1 MDQAPEQRKVYTG
14 TPRRDLQF
22 YRGPL
27 DHAGIP
33 TWSLYDPV
41 SDIYYRLS
49 EENYHVIAALTSNME
64 LDDFLAKLKS
74 LGMQLPRKKVMSVL
88 VFLSNH
94 NLLQPIYGQTEAR
107 VAKQKMM
114 KKKMLGTR
122 ILSNYLFFRLPLVKP
137 DKFLNRTADM
147 VHFIFN
153 RWMLTILVLLAVCG
167 YICLVTNWQ
176 RVAEQFINALTFQ
189 GLVRYSLA
197 VIIIKCIHEFC
208 HAYTAKAY
216 GIRVRRFGVAFI
228 FFFPRLFTDLTDS
241 WRLSSRKQRFMI
253 DSAGII
259 SEIVI
264 GGIAALLWANAGPG
278 AVRSIC
284 YYIFTVSILNTA
296 LVNGNPFIKYDGYFI
311 LCDILGMDN
320 LQSRSAEILKRG
332 WRRILFGIEMGDPD
346 PMLKGTGRFLA
357 GLYGVCAFVYRLFL
371 YTSIILIVYFQFTK
385 TLGIILLISE
395 VYLLLFRPFYMEV
408 KTIMHMSKKIRRANL
423 IGSLIGFLIIVL
435 IIALPLPWNLTMP
448 CEVKPGE
455 SAVIYAQI
463 DGYLNSLKVQ
473 NGERILK
480 GQPIF
485 SQENPYLEWAH
496 REAYLDKLLGT
507 AEFDLSL
514 SNVKTMAE
522 GRVLWLALQNN
533 IANIEE
539 LARKKSQLNVVNPLD
554 GNFALYDLHLK
565 EGKWLRKG
573 EVIGEVVDSS
583 RRKIVAY
590 VRESDY
596 KGINPGIRT
605 TVALRDQ
612 LARHGGTV
620 TYASPLPAL
629 LPASPLLDIFGGPVP
644 SMPAEGTGLYQ
655 PLEPYYMI
663 EIEPDRQSD
672 LPIGRSGTV
681 WLKRYSSIGGNAL
694 RAVLSVLQK
703 ELTF

>member
-1 MDQAPEQRKVYTG
+1 MEPAPEQRKVYTG

-27 DHAGIP
+27 DHAGNP

-49 EENYHVIAALTSNME
+49 EENYHIIAALTANME
-64 LDDFLAKLKS
+64 LDDFLGKLKS
-74 LGMQLPRKKVMSVL
+74 LGMQVSRKKAMSVL
-88 VFLSNH
+88 LFLNNH
-94 NLLQPIYGQTEAR
+94 NLLQPVYGQTEMR
-107 VAKQKMM
+107 VAKQKVL
-114 KKKMLGTR
+114 KQKMLGTR

-137 DKFLNRTADM
+137 DKFLTRTADM

-153 RWMLTILVLLAVCG
+153 RWTLTALGVLAVFG
-167 YICLVTNWQ
+167 YICLITNYQ
-176 RVAEQFINALTFQ
+176 RVAEEFVGSLTFQ
-189 GLVRYSLA
+189 GLIRYSLA
-197 VIIIKCIHEFC
+197 VLVIKCIHEFC
-208 HAYTAKAY
+208 HAYTAKVY

-278 AVRSIC
+278 VVRSVC

-311 LCDILGMDN
+311 LCDILGLDN
-320 LQSRSAEILKRG
+320 LQSRSGEIIKRG
-332 WRRILFGIEMGDPD
+332 WRKVFFGIEMGDPD
-346 PMLKGTGRFLA
+346 PALRGFGRFMA
-357 GLYGVCAFVYRLFL
+357 VLYGISAFIYRLFL

-385 TLGIILLISE
+385 TLGIILLVLE

-408 KTIMHMSKKIRRANL
+408 KTIMHMSKKIKRANL
-423 IGSLIGFLIIVL
+423 AGSTIGFLIIVL

-463 DGYLNSLKVQ
+463 DGFLKSLNVK

-480 GQPIF
+480 GEPIF
-485 SQENPYLEWAH
+485 SQENPYLDWAV
-496 REAYLDKLLGT
+496 REAFLDKMLGS

-514 SNVKTMAE
+514 SNIKTMAE
-522 GRVLWLALQNN
+522 ARVLWLALQSN
-533 IANIEE
+533 IANIAE
-539 LARKKSQLNVVNPLD
+539 LARKKSQLNVQNPLD
-554 GNFALYDLHLK
+554 GNFALYDSHLK

-573 EVIGEVVDSS
+573 EIIGEVVDSS
-583 RRKIVAY
+583 SRKIVAY
-590 VRESDY
+590 VRENEY
-596 KGINPGIRT
+596 KGVKPGIRAT
-605 TVALRDQ
+605 IALKDQ
-612 LARHGGTV
+612 LIRHGGTV

-629 LPASPLLDIFGGPVP
+629 LPASPLLNLFGGSLPCIPV
-644 SMPAEGTGLYQ
+644 EGTNLYQ
-655 PLEPYYMI
+655 PLEPYYLI
-663 EIEPDRQSD
+663 EITPDRQSD
-672 LPIGRSGTV
+672 LPVGRSGTV
-681 WLKRYSSIGGNAL
+681 WLRRYSSIGGNAL

>member
-1 MDQAPEQRKVYTG
+1 MESAPEQRKVYTG

-27 DHAGIP
+27 DHTGNP

-41 SDIYYRLS
+41 SDIYYRLN
-49 EENYHVIAALTSNME
+49 EDNYHIIAALTSNME
-64 LDDFLAKLKS
+64 LEEFQAKLKS
-74 LGMQLPRKKVMSVL
+74 LGMRVSRQKVMSVI
-88 VFLSNH
+88 VFLNNH
-94 NLLQPIYGQTEAR
+94 NLLQPVYGQTEMR
-107 VAKQKMM
+107 VAKQRAM
-114 KKKMLGTR
+114 KQKMLGTR
-122 ILSNYLFFRLPLVKP
+122 ILSNYLFLRVPLVNP
-137 DKFLNRTADM
+137 DRFLNRTADM

-153 RWMLTILVLLAVCG
+153 RWMLTALVLLAVCG
-167 YICLVTNWQ
+167 YICVVSNWQ
-176 RVAEQFINALTFQ
+176 RITEQFINTLSFQ

-197 VIIIKCIHEFC
+197 VIVIKCVHEFC

-253 DSAGII
+253 DSAGIA

-311 LCDILGMDN
+311 LCDILGLDN
-320 LQSRSAEILKRG
+320 LQSRSAEIIKRG
-332 WRRILFGIEMGDPD
+332 WRRIFFGIEMGDPD
-346 PMLKGTGRFLA
+346 PMLRGTGRMMA
-357 GLYGVCAFVYRLFL
+357 VLYGVGAFVYRFFL
-371 YTSIILIVYFQFTK
+371 YTSIILIVYFKFTK
-385 TLGIILLISE
+385 TLGIILLGLE
-395 VYLLLFRPFYMEV
+395 VYLLILRPFYMEV
-408 KTIMHMSKKIRRANL
+408 KTIMHMTKKIRRANL
-423 IGSLIGFLIIVL
+423 IGSAIGFLIIVL
-435 IIALPLPWNLTMP
+435 IITLPLPWNLTMP

-455 SAVIYAQI
+455 AAMIYAQI
-463 DGYLNSLKVQ
+463 DGYLDSINVR

-480 GQPIF
+480 GDLIF
-485 SQENPYLEWAH
+485 TQTNPYLDWAS
-496 REAYLDKLLGT
+496 REGILDKMLGS

-514 SNVKTMAE
+514 SDTKTISDA
-522 GRVLWLALQNN
+522 RVLWLALQNN
-533 IANIEE
+533 VANLQE
-539 LARKKSQLNVVNPLD
+539 LARKKSQLKVFNPLD
-554 GNFALYDLHLK
+554 GNFALHDMHLK

-573 EVIGEVVDSS
+573 EIIGEVVDSS
-583 RRKIVAY
+583 SRKIVAY
-590 VRESDY
+590 VRENDY
-596 KGINPGIRT
+596 KGILPGARATI
-605 TVALRDQ
+605 ALKDQ
-612 LARHGGTV
+612 LISHNGTV

-629 LPASPLLDIFGGPVP
+629 LPASPLLNIFGGPLLCVP
-644 SMPAEGTGLYQ
+644 VEGTNLYQ
-655 PLEPYYMI
+655 PLEPYYQI

-672 LPIGRSGTV
+672 LPIGRTGTV
-681 WLKRYSSIGGNAL
+681 WLRRYSSIGGNAM